1 MRVQTH
7 QNAALL
13 RRLARK
19 TLGRLHKQD
28 FKKFKIGRVTLGPS
42 RPLITG
48 ILNVTPDSFSDGGI
62 AFKKADAVRR
72 AFQMEEEGADIIDIG
87 GESSRPG
94 SAPVSLKEE
103 LKRIIPVIETV
114 RRKSKIPISIDTV
127 KPEVARRAV
136 EAGADA
142 INDIGGFT
150 DPGMVEV
157 AALCKKPVIVM
168 HMKGTPQTMQKKP
181 RYKNV
186 LGVVGEVA
194 SFLKKR
200 CDVLKK
206 NGVEKIIVDPGIGF
220 GKTLRH
226 NLELLKNLD
235 RLCVLGFPVMVGASR
250 KSMIGMITGAAVTDR
265 LGGSIAVHLWALA
278 NGAAIIR
285 VHDVAEHKQALDVF
299 TRLR

>member
-1 MRVQTH
+1 MQ
-7 QNAALL
+7 
-13 RRLARK
+13 K
-19 TLGRLHKQD
+19 PD
-28 FKKFKIGRVTLGPS
+28 FKKFRIGRVTLGPS

-48 ILNVTPDSFSDGGI
+48 IVNVTPDSFSDGGI

-72 AFQMEEEGADIIDIG
+72 ALQMEEEGADIIDIG
-87 GESSRPG
+87 GQSSRPA
-94 SAPVSLKEE
+94 STPVSLKEE
-103 LKRIIPVIETV
+103 LKRVIPVIEAV
-114 RRKSKIPISIDTV
+114 RKKSNVAISIDTV

-157 AALCKKPVIVM
+157 AALCQKPVVVM
-168 HMKGTPQTMQKKP
+168 HMKGTPQTMQKNP

-194 SFLKKR
+194 GFLKKR
-200 CDVLKK
+200 CGVLKK
-206 NGVEKIIVDPGIGF
+206 SGVKKIIVDPGIGF

-235 RLCVLGFPVMVGASR
+235 RLCALGFPVMVGASR
-250 KSMIGMITGAAVTDR
+250 KSMIGEITGTPVTDR

-285 VHDVAEHKQALDVF
+285 VHDVAPHRHALDIF

>member
-13 RRLARK
+13 RRLPRK
-19 TLGRLHKQD
+19 ALGRLQKPD
-28 FKKFKIGRVTLGPS
+28 FKKFRIGRVTLGPS

-48 ILNVTPDSFSDGGI
+48 IVNVTPDSFSDGGI

-72 AFQMEEEGADIIDIG
+72 ALQMEEEGADIIDIG
-87 GESSRPG
+87 GQSSRPA
-94 SAPVSLKEE
+94 SMPVSLKEE
-103 LKRIIPVIETV
+103 LKRVIPVIEAV
-114 RRKSKIPISIDTV
+114 RKKSNVAISIDTV
-127 KPEVARRAV
+127 KPEVARTAV

-168 HMKGTPQTMQKKP
+168 HMKGTPGTMQKNP

-186 LGVVGEVA
+186 VREVA
-194 SFLKKR
+194 GFLKKR
-200 CDVLKK
+200 CGVLKK

-235 RLCVLGFPVMVGASR
+235 RLCALGYPMMVGASR
-250 KSMIGMITGAAVTDR
+250 KSMIGEITGAPVTDR

-278 NGAAIIR
+278 KGAAIIR
-285 VHDVAEHKQALDVF
+285 VHDVAEHRKALDVF